1 MSLGKV
7 PMMVGGGSMVK
18 QRAQADAGIHGDSE
32 SGNHPPDTVTL
43 TKSVEILT
51 NPILTKSTNEGGRV
65 REKTAAHTHA
75 SKLET
80 NCTTT
85 RSWNA

>member
-1 MSLGKV
+1 M
-7 PMMVGGGSMVK
+7 PRMVGGGSMAK
-18 QRAQADAGIHGDSE
+18 QRAQAGHAGIHGNSE

-51 NPILTKSTNEGGRV
+51 NPILTKSTNKGGRV
-65 REKTAAHTHA
+65 REKTATHTHA
-75 SKLET
+75 LKLET

-85 RSWNA
+85 RSWKA